1 MTKTLYV
8 TGKMYEANTVSITDA
23 ELERLLAAQQGD
35 EEFWENLEDLHDN
48 LIGDSEVNGFRVSDG
63 IPRFRASVDDEEISF
78 TELGRDYSN
87 TKITQV
93 KMKKLDS
100 HILVFEKWSDR
111 GCWSCDLEDEF
122 DKNSLDLSATA
133 YTLPTG
139 EIQHVVEANYE
150 DHDFEYGD
158 SWTEETRTYIVTKD
172 GNVIELDR
180 A

>member
-23 ELERLLAAQQGD
+23 ELESLLAAQQSD
-35 EEFWENLEDLHDN
+35 EEFWENLEDLHDR
-48 LIGDSEVNGFRVSDG
+48 LMGDSEVNGFRVSEG
-63 IPRFRASVDDEEISF
+63 IPRFRAAVDDEEISF
-78 TELGRDYSN
+78 SELGVDYSK
-87 TKITQV
+87 TKITQG
-93 KMKKLDS
+93 KARKLES

-122 DKNSLDLSATA
+122 DKDSLDLSATA

-139 EIQHVVEANYE
+139 EIQHVVEACYE

-158 SWTEETRTYIVTKD
+158 RWTEDSSTYIVTKD